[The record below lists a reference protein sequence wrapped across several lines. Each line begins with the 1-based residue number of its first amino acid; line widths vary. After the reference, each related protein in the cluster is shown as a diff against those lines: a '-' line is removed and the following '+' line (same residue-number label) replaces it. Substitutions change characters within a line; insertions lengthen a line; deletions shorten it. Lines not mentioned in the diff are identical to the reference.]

1 MMLGVFFLRYEFNLK
16 AQLEGA
22 ADHFDKLLSFLVSM
36 RAIYFRALRMS
47 AAIAFK
53 GSPGVCG
60 HAVNSQILATVIQQL
75 LRLNRDSG

>member
-1 MMLGVFFLRYEFNLK
+1 
-16 AQLEGA
+16 
-22 ADHFDKLLSFLVSM
+22 M

-60 HAVNSQILATVIQQL
+60 HAVNSQILLCISYLDSIVIAAEE
-75 LRLNRDSG
+75 NGYNVTF